1 MKEELPIWKI
11 KCVRC
16 KSEFNQTKST
26 IRNCDKCRS
35 INNSKMRERYN
46 VKRRQSRGI
55 KNEV

>member
-1 MKEELPIWKI
+1 MKI
-11 KCVRC
+11 KCVTC
-16 KSEFNQTKST
+16 KCEFNLESLN

-46 VKRRQSRGI
+46 VKRRQNRGI